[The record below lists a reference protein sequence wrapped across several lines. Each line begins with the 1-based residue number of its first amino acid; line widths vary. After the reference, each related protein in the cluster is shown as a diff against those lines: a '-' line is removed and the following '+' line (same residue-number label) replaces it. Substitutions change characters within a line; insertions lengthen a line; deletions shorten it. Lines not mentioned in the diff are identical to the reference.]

1 MDNCFIE
8 KFLYRREDVLDVE
21 VFASG
26 FTRDMEKDLLTSMG
40 IDDELPVDDDRVITE
55 CDESKQDIM
64 RLVLESK
71 ASEEERFYEPTDSV
85 EEFIDANDKLDR
97 TMGNEESVKMPELV
111 NANFECLNNLKDLKI
126 DISSEF
132 DGVSEDGR
140 SNVTGMST
148 ASTIPAEVVR
158 DKVKKALERRH
169 RNEARHRVIVKG
181 EANAVTRKRREN
193 RDTIK
198 EHAVWDWS

>member
-111 NANFECLNNLKDLKI
+111 NANFECLNNLKI